1 MFNVSTLFNA
11 WLLAVCV
18 TITLISCGYA
28 LFAGWSVR
36 RFAARPIASPKTLP
50 NIVVLKPLHRAEP
63 ELGSTLATLCR
74 QDYAGSYSI
83 VFGVCGDN
91 DPAINEVAK
100 LQAQFPHVAMRLVV
114 DSTRH
119 GSNGK
124 ISNLINMAKGLAAEV
139 VVFADSDIAVEPD
152 YLGRLIGALDAPGVG
167 AVTCLYRGRP
177 VAGFW
182 SGLTSAGIDQ
192 HFLPNAIAGITL
204 GLAKPCFGSTI
215 ALRRETLNAIGG
227 FERVADKLADDHAI
241 GAAVQRLGLK
251 VAVAPFV
258 VEHNCCEDSLNAM
271 WSHELRWGRTIRT
284 LAPAGYIGSGITH
297 TVPLA
302 FLTSWLAEFSFSG
315 LGVLAL
321 ALACRL
327 WVQTSVRRSFGG
339 SRVALAL
346 GPCRDIVSAL
356 VYLSCFASRSVT
368 WRGSHFTVARDSD
381 LVPTLIV
388 RTGSEP

>member
-1 MFNVSTLFNA
+1 MFDVSSLLDIWPLSVCMTL
-11 WLLAVCV
+11 
-18 TITLISCGYA
+18 TLMSCGYA
-28 LFAGWSVR
+28 LFAGWAVR
-36 RFAARPIASPKTLP
+36 RFAAEPIATPRTRP
-50 NIVVLKPLHRAEP
+50 EIVVLKPLHGSEP
-63 ELGSTLATLCR
+63 RLGATLATLCH

-83 VFGVCGDN
+83 VFGVSGDN

-100 LQAQFPHVAMRLVV
+100 LQARHPLVAMRLVV

-124 ISNLINMAKGLAAEV
+124 ISNLINMAKGITAEV
-139 VVFADSDIAVEPD
+139 VVFADSDIAVEPN
-152 YLGRLIGALDAPGVG
+152 YLSRLVGALEAPRVG

-182 SGLTSAGIDQ
+182 SRMTSAGIDQ
-192 HFLPNAIAGITL
+192 HFLPNAIVGIAL
-204 GLAKPCFGSTI
+204 GLARPCFGSTI

-227 FERVADKLADDHAI
+227 FERVADKLADDHAV

-284 LAPAGYIGSGITH
+284 LAPAGYIGSGVTH
-297 TVPLA
+297 AVPLA
-302 FLTSWLAEFSFSG
+302 LLTAWLTEFSLSG
-315 LGVLAL
+315 LGVLAI

-327 WVQTSVRRSFGG
+327 WVEASVRRSFGG

-381 LVPTLIV
+381 LVPTLIA